1 MPNSKKISLPTDG
14 HFETS
19 KAPNRRN
26 LMYRP
31 TLLMAGALLFG
42 LIPARLSAQAGDAH
56 SCEARENNQDNR
68 FTYAES
74 RDQTLSPASLEKI
87 QPSPNGGA
95 VVHGW
100 QKNTVLVRSCIH
112 ATGSSESD
120 ARSLASQITAVRGA
134 GDIEPDGPKS
144 DRQRHWDV
152 SYEVWLPQQSNL
164 DVSTVNGGVVVQQ
177 VQGEIRAQTVN
188 GGVDLDRLAG
198 DVKGSTVNGGLR
210 VELTGDRWNG
220 AGLHLSTTNGG
231 IVVGL
236 PASYSAAVETST
248 VNGGIH
254 CDFPVTV
261 QGKLGKHMSFQL
273 GSGGAPIQASTVN
286 GGIRFERR
294 A

>member
-1 MPNSKKISLPTDG
+1 M
-14 HFETS
+14 F
-19 KAPNRRN
+19 
-26 LMYRP
+26 RP
-31 TLLMAGALLFG
+31 TLLMASAVILG
-42 LIPARLSAQAGDAH
+42 LIPARLAALQLAPAAH
-56 SCEARENNQDNR
+56 GCEARQNNHDDR

-87 QPSPNGGA
+87 HPSPNGGA

-112 ATGSSESD
+112 AAGSSESD

-152 SYEVWLPQQSNL
+152 SYEIWLPQRSNL
-164 DVSTVNGGVVVQQ
+164 DVGTVNGGVTIQE
-177 VQGEIRAQTVN
+177 VQGEIRANTVN
-188 GGVDLDRLAG
+188 GGVNLERLAG

-210 VELTGDRWNG
+210 VVLAGDRWDG
-220 AGLHLSTTNGG
+220 AGLHLSSTNGG
-231 IVVGL
+231 ITVGL
-236 PASYSAAVETST
+236 PASYSATVETST
-248 VNGGIH
+248 VNGGIQ

-261 QGKLGKHMSFQL
+261 QGRLNKHMSFQL
-273 GSGGAPIQASTVN
+273 GNGGTAIRASTVN
-286 GGIRFERR
+286 GGIIFKRR